1 MASADDR
8 ARARSARPPTADWP
22 AERPET
28 DWPVDRPLTERDRE
42 RARERAERERKR
54 AERAGRQRAAH
65 PESEVAAPPAAERA
79 TRPEPE
85 PAMPADRE
93 RATRAERQ
101 RPRKTRAGS
110 VWVAISAFA
119 VVLVLLIIFIAQNAH
134 NVKISFLAWSGQF
147 PLSIA
152 LLIAAVG
159 AAIITLMAG
168 STRIIQLRRQIRQQ
182 SKAPPVAGS

>member
-8 ARARSARPPTADWP
+8 ARTRSTRPSTADWP

-28 DWPVDRPLTERDRE
+28 DWPAERPLTERDRE
-42 RARERAERERKR
+42 RERERAERERKR

-65 PESEVAAPPAAERA
+65 PEPEGAAPPTAEGA
-79 TRPEPE
+79 TRTEPE
-85 PAMPADRE
+85 HATPAQRE
-93 RATRAERQ
+93 RGTRAERQ
-101 RPRKTRAGS
+101 RPRKTRAGR

-119 VVLVLLIIFIAQNAH
+119 VVLVLLIVFIAQNAH

-159 AAIITLMAG
+159 AALITLMAG

-182 SKAPPVAGS
+182 RKPPPAGR